1 MIIFMIILKPQH
13 KLLLVLITI
22 LLINIS
28 IEYSKYQELID
39 DEVYETKVKVLN
51 IYPKK
56 DYNILRLSA
65 SNFDFFTNIDKSE
78 SVEKLDIL
86 NILILSKNIS
96 FLDYLKGFYAK
107 SIIFKK
113 IEKQS
118 GFKDEIIKKI
128 DSNHEDNITKE
139 LFQALFLA
147 IPISKELR
155 DICTNYGI
163 SHLIALSGFH
173 LGVLSFVIYWIFYFP
188 YTYLHKKYFLYRNKK
203 YDLLLISISF
213 LFFYL
218 ILTNV
223 VPSLL
228 RAFVMF
234 VFAIFLLRYNIKLF
248 SYTTLFIVFLIVIS
262 LFPKYFFSL
271 GFWFSIIAVFY
282 IFLFLQ
288 YFSKLN
294 KYLQIVLFNLWM
306 FLIFNPIVHF
316 YFPQTS
322 YEQFLSPL
330 ITILFTFFY
339 PFEIFAHIFDFAIYF
354 DGFIKKFLYW
364 DMYVYNVE
372 TPFYFFI
379 VYLMFSLASIFY
391 KKAFWVLNILMII
404 FNLYL
409 YNPYLV

>member
-13 KLLLVLITI
+13 KLLLVLIII

-65 SNFDFFTNIDKSE
+65 PNFDFFTNIDKSE

-118 GFKDEIIKKI
+118 SFKDEIIKKI

-203 YDLLLISISF
+203 YDLLLVSISF

>member
-118 GFKDEIIKKI
+118 SFKDEIIKKI

-203 YDLLLISISF
+203 YDLLLVSISF

>member
-118 GFKDEIIKKI
+118 SFKDEIIKKI

-203 YDLLLISISF
+203 YDLLLVSISF

-364 DMYVYNVE
+364 GMYVYNVE

>member
-1 MIIFMIILKPQH
+1 MIIFMIISKPQH

-118 GFKDEIIKKI
+118 SFKDEIIKKI
-128 DSNHEDNITKE
+128 DSNHKDNITKE

>member
-13 KLLLVLITI
+13 KLLLVLIII

-65 SNFDFFTNIDKSE
+65 SNFDFFTYFDKSE

-118 GFKDEIIKKI
+118 SFKDEIIKKI

>member
-118 GFKDEIIKKI
+118 SFKDEIIKKI

>member
-13 KLLLVLITI
+13 KLLLVLIII

-118 GFKDEIIKKI
+118 SFKDEIIKKI

-203 YDLLLISISF
+203 YDLLLVSISF

>member
-13 KLLLVLITI
+13 KLLLVLIII

-203 YDLLLISISF
+203 YDLLLVSISF

-294 KYLQIVLFNLWM
+294 KYLQIILFNLWM

>member
-13 KLLLVLITI
+13 KLLLVLIII

-39 DEVYETKVKVLN
+39 DEVYETKAKVLN

-65 SNFDFFTNIDKSE
+65 PNFDFFTNIDKSE

-96 FLDYLKGFYAK
+96 FLDYLKEFYAK

-118 GFKDEIIKKI
+118 SFKDEIIKKI

-188 YTYLHKKYFLYRNKK
+188 YTYLHKRYFLYRNKK
-203 YDLLLISISF
+203 YDLLLISITF

-330 ITILFTFFY
+330 VTILFTFFY

-354 DGFIKKFLYW
+354 DWFIKKFLYW
-364 DMYVYNVE
+364 DIYVYNVE

>member
-107 SIIFKK
+107 SIIFK
-113 IEKQS
+113 
-118 GFKDEIIKKI
+118 DEIIKKI

-203 YDLLLISISF
+203 YDLLLVSISF

>member
-13 KLLLVLITI
+13 KLLLVLIII

-39 DEVYETKVKVLN
+39 DEVYETKAKVLN

-65 SNFDFFTNIDKSE
+65 PNFDFFTNIDKSE

-188 YTYLHKKYFLYRNKK
+188 YTYLHKRYFLYRNKK
-203 YDLLLISISF
+203 YDLLLVSITF

-354 DGFIKKFLYW
+354 DWFIKKFLYW

>member
-1 MIIFMIILKPQH
+1 M
-13 KLLLVLITI
+13 
-22 LLINIS
+22 
-28 IEYSKYQELID
+28 
-39 DEVYETKVKVLN
+39 YETKVKVLN

-113 IEKQS
+113 IEKQNS
-118 GFKDEIIKKI
+118 FKDEIIKKI

-203 YDLLLISISF
+203 YDLLLVSISF

-354 DGFIKKFLYW
+354 DWFIKKFLYW

>member
-1 MIIFMIILKPQH
+1 MIIFMIISKPQH
-13 KLLLVLITI
+13 KLLLVLIII
-22 LLINIS
+22 LLINLS
-28 IEYSKYQELID
+28 IEYSKYKELID

-65 SNFDFFTNIDKSE
+65 PNFDFFTNIDKSE

-203 YDLLLISISF
+203 YDLLLVSISF

>member
-56 DYNILRLSA
+56 DYNILRLS
-65 SNFDFFTNIDKSE
+65 SLNFDFFTNIDKSE

-203 YDLLLISISF
+203 YDLLLISICF

>member
-13 KLLLVLITI
+13 KLLLVLIII

-118 GFKDEIIKKI
+118 SFKDEIIKKI

-271 GFWFSIIAVFY
+271 GFWISIIAVFY

-294 KYLQIVLFNLWM
+294 KYLQIILFNLWM

-330 ITILFTFFY
+330 VTILFTFFY

>member
-13 KLLLVLITI
+13 KLLLVLIII

-118 GFKDEIIKKI
+118 SFKDEIIKKI

-203 YDLLLISISF
+203 YDLLLVSISF

-354 DGFIKKFLYW
+354 DWFIKKFLYW

>member
-118 GFKDEIIKKI
+118 SFKDEIIKKI
-128 DSNHEDNITKE
+128 DSNHKDNIIKE

-188 YTYLHKKYFLYRNKK
+188 YNYLHKRYFSYRNKK
-203 YDLLLISISF
+203 YDLLLITISF

>member
-13 KLLLVLITI
+13 KLLLVLIII

-203 YDLLLISISF
+203 YDLLLVSISF

-354 DGFIKKFLYW
+354 DGFIKKYLYW

>member
-13 KLLLVLITI
+13 KLLLVLIII
-22 LLINIS
+22 LLINLS
-28 IEYSKYQELID
+28 IEYSKYKELID

-203 YDLLLISISF
+203 YDLLLVSISF

>member
-113 IEKQS
+113 IEKQNS
-118 GFKDEIIKKI
+118 FKDEIIKKI

-173 LGVLSFVIYWIFYFP
+173 LGVLSFVFYWIFYFP

>member
-118 GFKDEIIKKI
+118 SFKDEIIKKI

-203 YDLLLISISF
+203 YDLLLISFSF

-354 DGFIKKFLYW
+354 DWFIKKFLYW

>member
-13 KLLLVLITI
+13 KLLLVLIII

-39 DEVYETKVKVLN
+39 DEVYETKAKVLN

-65 SNFDFFTNIDKSE
+65 PNFDFFTNIDKSE

-188 YTYLHKKYFLYRNKK
+188 YTYLHKRYFLYRNKK
-203 YDLLLISISF
+203 YDLLLVSITF

>member
-1 MIIFMIILKPQH
+1 MIIFMIISKPQH

-203 YDLLLISISF
+203 YDLLLVSISF

>member
-13 KLLLVLITI
+13 KLLLVLIII
-22 LLINIS
+22 LLINLS
-28 IEYSKYQELID
+28 IEYSKYKELID

-51 IYPKK
+51 IYPKQ

-65 SNFDFFTNIDKSE
+65 PNFDFFTNIDKSE

-118 GFKDEIIKKI
+118 SFKDEIIKKI
-128 DSNHEDNITKE
+128 DSNHKDNITKE

-203 YDLLLISISF
+203 YDLLLVSISF

-354 DGFIKKFLYW
+354 DWFIKKFLYW

>member
-13 KLLLVLITI
+13 KLLLVLIII

-39 DEVYETKVKVLN
+39 DEVYETKAKVLN

-65 SNFDFFTNIDKSE
+65 PNFDFFTNIDKSE

-118 GFKDEIIKKI
+118 SFKDEIIKKI

-203 YDLLLISISF
+203 YDLLLVSISF

>member
-13 KLLLVLITI
+13 KLLLVLIII

-118 GFKDEIIKKI
+118 SFKDEIIKKI

-294 KYLQIVLFNLWM
+294 KYLQIILFNLWM

-339 PFEIFAHIFDFAIYF
+339 PFEIFAHIFDFAISF

-372 TPFYFFI
+372 TPFYFLI

>member
-1 MIIFMIILKPQH
+1 MIILKPQH
-13 KLLLVLITI
+13 KLLLVLIII
-22 LLINIS
+22 LLINLS
-28 IEYSKYQELID
+28 IEYSKYKELID

-65 SNFDFFTNIDKSE
+65 PNFDFFTNIDKSE

-118 GFKDEIIKKI
+118 SFKDEIIKKI

>member
-294 KYLQIVLFNLWM
+294 KYLQIILFNLWM

>member
-1 MIIFMIILKPQH
+1 MIIFMIISKPQH

-113 IEKQS
+113 IEKQNS
-118 GFKDEIIKKI
+118 FKDEIIKKI

>member
-1 MIIFMIILKPQH
+1 MIIFMIISKPQH

-118 GFKDEIIKKI
+118 SFKDEIIKKI

>member
-1 MIIFMIILKPQH
+1 MIISKPQH

-118 GFKDEIIKKI
+118 SFKDEIIKKI

-203 YDLLLISISF
+203 YDLLLVSISF

>member
-13 KLLLVLITI
+13 KLLLVLIII
-22 LLINIS
+22 LLINLS

-39 DEVYETKVKVLN
+39 DEVYETKAKVLN

-118 GFKDEIIKKI
+118 SFKDEIIKKI

-203 YDLLLISISF
+203 YDLLLVSISF

>member
-13 KLLLVLITI
+13 KLLLVLIII

-203 YDLLLISISF
+203 YDLLLVSISF

-372 TPFYFFI
+372 THFYFFI

>member
-13 KLLLVLITI
+13 KLLLVLIII

-113 IEKQS
+113 IEKQNS
-118 GFKDEIIKKI
+118 FKDEIIKKI

-203 YDLLLISISF
+203 YDLLLVSISF

-354 DGFIKKFLYW
+354 DWFIKKFLYW

>member
-118 GFKDEIIKKI
+118 SFKDEIIKKI

-372 TPFYFFI
+372 TPFYFLI

>member
-13 KLLLVLITI
+13 KLLLVLIII

-39 DEVYETKVKVLN
+39 DEVYETKAKVLN

-65 SNFDFFTNIDKSE
+65 PNFDFFTNIDKSE

-203 YDLLLISISF
+203 YDLLLISITF

-354 DGFIKKFLYW
+354 DWFIKKFLYW

>member
-13 KLLLVLITI
+13 KLLLVLIII

-118 GFKDEIIKKI
+118 SFKDEIIKKI

-228 RAFVMF
+228 RAFVML

-294 KYLQIVLFNLWM
+294 KYLQIILFNLWM

-354 DGFIKKFLYW
+354 DWFIKKFLYW

>member
-13 KLLLVLITI
+13 KLLLVFIII

-56 DYNILRLSA
+56 DYNILRLS
-65 SNFDFFTNIDKSE
+65 SLNFDFFTNIDKSE
-78 SVEKLDIL
+78 SVAKLDIL

-203 YDLLLISISF
+203 YDLLLVSISF